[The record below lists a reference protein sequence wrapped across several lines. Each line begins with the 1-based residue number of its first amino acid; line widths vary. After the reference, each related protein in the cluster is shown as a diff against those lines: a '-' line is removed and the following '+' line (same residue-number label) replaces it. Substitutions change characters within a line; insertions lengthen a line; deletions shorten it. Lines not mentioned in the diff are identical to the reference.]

1 MNHYNLTWQTRL
13 LFWLLS
19 KRPDVDAINLFTPSD
34 HLERCL
40 LHTTEQRR

>member
-19 KRPDVDAINLFTPSD
+19 KRPDVDAINLQTPSD

-40 LHTTEQRR
+40 LHATERRQ